1 MRTAR
6 VMALMLSAMAQPAMA
21 QGEVKATLLTDD
33 EFVGGYARVAGLIFG
48 GISGIDYDQQ
58 SKFWYAVSN
67 DTGET
72 SPVRF
77 FAMDLRIDEYG
88 NLILNADE
96 VQKLNHPD
104 GTVYEPGHHSPGAVR
119 IIPPDPIGDEPYL
132 IWTSEGVLDK
142 GYKAGVFEMCTGATF
157 MDGFKTSEHLSFV
170 KDEQGP
176 RHARALESI
185 ALLPNMQ
192 VIAGFEQALT
202 QDGPP
207 STPGTG
213 TTYTRLVHLDYFK
226 ANQLGEMAYALEA
239 PSEEYGAG
247 AERSLVELVAVDNDT
262 LLAVESIALPGEGR
276 VKKARTELYLVELA
290 GATDITSVPSLAGLS
305 AGSDFTPVA
314 KTFIGDNDSLGGL
327 REIPFKAA
335 TFGPMMDETRASLIM
350 VSDNG
355 LDQYLPTYFAFLSV
369 EGLRPKRPFV
379 KVDAGMPGQY
389 EERELTTE
397 QGTPERIRITRAQ
410 RAAKAAEEEAK
421 KAAEEAAAKA
431 EGGE

>member
-1 MRTAR
+1 MRRAG
-6 VMALMLSAMAQPAMA
+6 VLALALSAAAWTSNGQEA
-21 QGEVKATLLTDD
+21 VTATLLTDD
-33 EFVGGYARVAGLIFG
+33 EFVGGFARVAGLVFG

-77 FAMDLRIDEYG
+77 FAMVIEIDEYG
-88 NLILNADE
+88 NLLLNADE

-132 IWTSEGVLDK
+132 IWTSEGMLDK

-176 RHARALESI
+176 RNARALESI
-185 ALLPNMQ
+185 ALLPNME

-207 STPGTG
+207 ARAGSG
-213 TTYTRLVHLDYFK
+213 TTYVRLVHLDYFE
-226 ANQLGEMAYALEA
+226 AGQLGEMAYALEA

-262 LLAVESIALPGEGR
+262 LLAVESIALPGTSR

-290 GATDITSVPSLAGLS
+290 GASDISGMESLAGKA
-305 AGSDFTPVA
+305 AGTDFTPVS
-314 KTFIGDNDSLGGL
+314 KTFVADNDTMGGL

-335 TFGPMMDETRASLIM
+335 TFGPMIDEERASLIM

-355 LDQYLPTYFAFLSV
+355 LDQYQPTYFAYIAM
-369 EGLRPKRPFV
+369 EGVKPRRPFV
-379 KVDAGMPGQY
+379 KEDAQVFGQY
-389 EERELTTE
+389 EERYLTTE
-397 QGTPERIRITRAQ
+397 QGMPERIRITRAQ
-410 RAAKAAEEEAK
+410 REAKKAEEEAK
-421 KAAEEAAAKA
+421 KAQQ
-431 EGGE
+431 GGG